1 MAQALNTAAPKAG
14 RKPPQTA
21 KAKSDDPAGIGHNA
35 KAPLTREEKA
45 ALLQHHIG
53 ELRKLEAQV
62 EVVRA
67 PFKAAQEAVTKA
79 FHAAKA
85 ELGGNYS
92 RKYLAGLME
101 DFGARLRNVAA
112 VEEQRFQ
119 DRVALGLPVFGKQMD
134 LFGDA
139 KTDTEK
145 DAISA
150 EADGYMAGR
159 RGDEPKPPSDIG
171 PLTQAWMA
179 GFHKGQE
186 ETGKQVAMAMEV
198 RARKSKPA
206 EPEKDPDEEVE
217 ADLDAQA
224 RKLKRSGFTARTSE
238 TESAAA

>member
-1 MAQALNTAAPKAG
+1 MAKSINDTAAPKAG
-14 RKPPQTA
+14 RKPPQTP
-21 KAKSDDPAGIGHNA
+21 KGDKPPAGIGHNA

-45 ALLQHHIG
+45 ALLQHHVG

-85 ELGGNYS
+85 ELGSNYS

-145 DAISA
+145 DAIAA

-159 RGDEPKPPSDIG
+159 RGDDAAPPSDVG
-171 PLTQAWMA
+171 PLTQPWLV
-179 GFHKGQE
+179 GWHKGQE
-186 ETGKQVAMAMEV
+186 ETAKQVASAMEV
-198 RARKSKPA
+198 RARKTKAAAPP
-206 EPEKDPDEEVE
+206 EPEKDPEQDV
-217 ADLDAQA
+217 ADQA
-224 RKLKRSGFTARTSE
+224 RKLKKSGFMDTS
-238 TESAAA
+238 SDDAQAAA